1 MAFCCGFHRLEGV
14 SASHMKGAAIPRF
27 LCNVVGGRHTKEGH
41 WRTEIVRLHG
51 GYLPI
56 WSIKMRKRDFAALL
70 IILAVYYT
78 LKGVGGLIER
88 GRGVYESTYEKK

>member
-1 MAFCCGFHRLEGV
+1 MSL
-14 SASHMKGAAIPRF
+14 
-27 LCNVVGGRHTKEGH
+27 GGHTKEGH

-56 WSIKMRKRDFAALL
+56 WSTKMRKRDFAALL
-70 IILAVYYT
+70 ILLAAYYA

-88 GRGVYESTYEKK
+88 GGGLFDKPK